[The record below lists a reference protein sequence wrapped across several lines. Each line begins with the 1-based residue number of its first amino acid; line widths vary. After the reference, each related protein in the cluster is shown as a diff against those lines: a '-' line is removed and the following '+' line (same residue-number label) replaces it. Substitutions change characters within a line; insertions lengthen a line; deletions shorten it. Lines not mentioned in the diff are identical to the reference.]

1 MNEELE
7 KIKSEIKRK
16 KAKWTADETG
26 ISKLDPEKRRKRLGV
41 IPPKKRCQN
50 ILEDNHSKETED

>member
-1 MNEELE
+1 MSEELE

-16 KAKWTADETG
+16 KAKWTADETE

-41 IPPKKRCQN
+41 IHPEKRCQS
-50 ILEDNHSKETED
+50 ISEDNHSKETED